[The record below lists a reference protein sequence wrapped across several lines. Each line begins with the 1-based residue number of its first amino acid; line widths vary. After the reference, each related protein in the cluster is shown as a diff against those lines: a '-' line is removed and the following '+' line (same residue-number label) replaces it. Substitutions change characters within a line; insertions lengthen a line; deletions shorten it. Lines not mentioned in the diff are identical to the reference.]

1 MSREGTKRKRVQHL
15 TSSGGHVSSFGKML
29 GAQVRRVEDPRVLL
43 GKTQYVDD
51 LILPDML
58 AVAFVRSPYAHAKIT
73 NIDIQAAQAKPGVA
87 CVLTGQDVLE
97 TIKPLRVEFDTQKV
111 PFHKSCNWHVLT
123 PDKARFVGDL
133 VAAVVATDRYTAEDA
148 ADLVEVDYEP
158 LEAVADM
165 ESALLADAPL
175 VHEEWGDNVME
186 RFEAQVGEVG
196 KAFQEADCVVSE
208 RFVTGRHMASPMETR
223 GCVAR
228 FDVATEALT
237 VWSSTQVPH
246 TLRASLAT
254 LLDLAEHRIRVI
266 SPDVGGG
273 FGLKAHP
280 FPEEVVVTYL
290 TKTLRKPVKWIEDRR
305 EHLSASLQAK
315 HQIVNAE
322 LALKNDGTV
331 LGLKARFLSDAGGY
345 SSYPWSSAF
354 EPKHAAGTIT
364 GPYKIPAY
372 SFETCTVATNK
383 ASIGVYRGVGIPV
396 AALTMERL
404 LDMGAHKLGLD
415 PADIRLRNMIPQDE
429 HPYMTLLG
437 TEIESGSHQASLQQ
451 ALDIL
456 GYGDFRAEQ
465 QQARENGRYLGVGIG
480 SYVEGTAHNSAVF
493 DSFGVK
499 IGGYEAAT
507 LRIDESG
514 KVTVFVGTHSHGQG
528 HHTVYAQLIADTLG
542 VALEDVAVVQGDTQ
556 ATPRGWGT
564 WASRSAV
571 TGGGAVTSAAQKLR
585 DKLLRI
591 AARLTEVPADDL
603 ELAQGAV
610 QRKTGG
616 VRLLSI
622 PDLAH
627 RIIAQPTGLPPD
639 EEPGLDA
646 SVAYEPPPIT
656 HSNATHVAT
665 VAVDIET
672 GQVQLLR
679 YIVVEDC
686 GTIIN
691 PTIVNGQIQGGVAQG
706 IGSALYEHALYD
718 DAGQFLTGTFM
729 DYLIPTAAD
738 VPQVE
743 IGHIETP
750 SPYTL
755 NGIKGMGEGGAIAP
769 PAAIANAVA
778 DALSPFGVRVNEVPL
793 TPERVL
799 GMLDR
804 ARPEDQ
810 HG

>member
-1 MSREGTKRKRVQHL
+1 MRRAGT
-15 TSSGGHVSSFGKML
+15 GKML
-29 GAQVRRVEDPRVLL
+29 GAQVRRVEDPRVLR
-43 GKTQYVDD
+43 GHTQYVDD
-51 LILPDML
+51 LVLPDMQ
-58 AVAFVRSPYAHAKIT
+58 AVAFVRSPHAHATIT
-73 NIDIQAAQAKPGVA
+73 HIDVQAALAQPGVT
-87 CVLTGQDVLE
+87 CVLTGQDILD
-97 TIKPLRVEFDTQKV
+97 TIKPLRVAFDPQKV
-111 PFHKSCNWHVLT
+111 PLHHSCNWHVLT

-133 VAAVVATDRYTAEDA
+133 VAAVVAPDRYTAEDA
-148 ADLVEVDYEP
+148 ADLVAVDYAP

-165 ESALLADAPL
+165 ERALHPDAPL

-186 RFEAQVGEVG
+186 RFAAQVGDLAR
-196 KAFQEADCVVSE
+196 AFQDADCVVSE
-208 RFVTGRHMASPMETR
+208 RFVTGRHMAAPLETR
-223 GCVAR
+223 GCVAH

-254 LLDLAEHRIRVI
+254 LLALPAHRIRVI

-290 TKTLRKPVKWIEDRR
+290 ARKLRQPIKWIEDRR

-315 HQIVNAE
+315 HQIVHAE
-322 LALKNDGTV
+322 LALTRDGSV

-364 GPYKIPAY
+364 GPYTIPAY
-372 SFETCTVATNK
+372 GFETCTVATNK
-383 ASIGVYRGVGIPV
+383 ASIGVYRGVGIPI

-404 LDMGAHKLGLD
+404 LDMAARQLGLD
-415 PADIRLRNMIPQDE
+415 PAAIRLRNMIPQNE
-429 HPYMTLLG
+429 HPYTTLLG
-437 TEIESGSHQASLQQ
+437 AEIESGSHQAALQK
-451 ALDIL
+451 ALDML
-456 GYGDFRAEQ
+456 GYDDFRAEQ
-465 QQARENGRYLGVGIG
+465 QIARENGHYRGVGIG
-480 SYVEGTAHNSAVF
+480 AYVEGTAHNSAVF
-493 DSFGVK
+493 DAFGVK

-507 LRIDESG
+507 LRMDESG
-514 KVTVFVGTHSHGQG
+514 TVTVFVGTHSHGQG

-542 VALEDVAVVQGDTQ
+542 VGLEDVAVVQGDTQ

-571 TGGGAVTSAAQKLR
+571 TGGGAVTSAAQQLR

-603 ELAQGAV
+603 ELARGAV
-610 QRKTGG
+610 WRKTGG

-622 PDLAH
+622 PELAH

-639 EEPGLDA
+639 EAPGLDA
-646 SVAYEPPPIT
+646 SVTYEPPPIT

-665 VAVDIET
+665 VEVDIET

-686 GTIIN
+686 GTMIN

-706 IGSALYEHALYD
+706 IGSALYEQAVYD
-718 DAGQFLTGTFM
+718 EHGQFLTGTFM
-729 DYLIPTAAD
+729 DYLLPTAAD

-755 NGIKGMGEGGAIAP
+755 NGIKGMGEGGAIGP

-799 GMLDR
+799 SMLDR
-804 ARPEDQ
+804 AGTNPV
-810 HG
+810 